1 MNTVN
6 VRKVEIGKGIPKIC
20 VPVVGITRDDIIDA
34 ACKAKETADLVEW
47 RADWYEDVLDFKKTE
62 KMMEELRETLG
73 DIPLLFTFRTLK
85 EGGEKEIEKSVYVK
99 LNEMAVKTGFADLVD
114 AEAFTGTDEVNTIV
128 ETAHLYGVK
137 VIASNHDFQK
147 TPPKEEIVSRLCF
160 MQECGADNCE
170 NSGNASI

>member
-85 EGGEKEIEKSVYVK
+85 EGGEKEIEKI
-99 LNEMAVKTGFADLVD
+99 E
-114 AEAFTGTDEVNTIV
+114 
-128 ETAHLYGVK
+128 K
-137 VIASNHDFQK
+137 VPWES
-147 TPPKEEIVSRLCF
+147 P
-160 MQECGADNCE
+160 
-170 NSGNASI
+170 

>member
-99 LNEMAVKTGFADLVD
+99 LLSLMRSSAASDVYKRQL
-114 AEAFTGTDEVNTIV
+114 
-128 ETAHLYGVK
+128 LYAGVW
-137 VIASNHDFQK
+137 
-147 TPPKEEIVSRLCF
+147 
-160 MQECGADNCE
+160 CGYCE